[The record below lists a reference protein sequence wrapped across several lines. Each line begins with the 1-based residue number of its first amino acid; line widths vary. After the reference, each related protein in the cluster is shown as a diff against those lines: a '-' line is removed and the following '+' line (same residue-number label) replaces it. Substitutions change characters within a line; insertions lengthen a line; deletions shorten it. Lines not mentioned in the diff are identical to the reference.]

1 MAVTAAIDLGRD
13 TAGGELVAVE
23 LDLDTDWSRWIDLE
37 AEADERTVA
46 VEFERETEG
55 GRGGS
60 WLLETE
66 GTLDNGDGNLWS
78 DEIEPLL
85 DTEAGA
91 PRAVAEE
98 LERDTEVGALR
109 TVAEELARDTVPC
122 GCRALAKEF
131 ALETGDAM
139 PLALSEGKIVV
150 APATDWGVVTTVLVL
165 DKAFAE
171 GVLVWALVMEL
182 VRDRETKEDESL
194 YFEDL
199 VDAEEAM
206 EGVLAT
212 FAGRDPAVRTVETES
227 DLDIETVDDLG
238 LEADLM
244 LGSGSSR

>member
-1 MAVTAAIDLGRD
+1 
-13 TAGGELVAVE
+13 
-23 LDLDTDWSRWIDLE
+23 
-37 AEADERTVA
+37 
-46 VEFERETEG
+46 
-55 GRGGS
+55 
-60 WLLETE
+60 
-66 GTLDNGDGNLWS
+66 
-78 DEIEPLL
+78 
-85 DTEAGA
+85 
-91 PRAVAEE
+91 VAEE
-98 LERDTEVGALR
+98 LERDTGLGASR

-171 GVLVWALVMEL
+171 GVVVWALVMEL

-212 FAGRDPAVRTVETES
+212 FAVRDPAVRTVETES
-227 DLDIETVDDLG
+227 DLVIETVDDLG
-238 LEADLM
+238 LADLM

>member
-1 MAVTAAIDLGRD
+1 
-13 TAGGELVAVE
+13 
-23 LDLDTDWSRWIDLE
+23 
-37 AEADERTVA
+37 
-46 VEFERETEG
+46 
-55 GRGGS
+55 
-60 WLLETE
+60 
-66 GTLDNGDGNLWS
+66 
-78 DEIEPLL
+78 
-85 DTEAGA
+85 
-91 PRAVAEE
+91 VAEE
-98 LERDTEVGALR
+98 LERDTEVGASR
-109 TVAEELARDTVPC
+109 TVAVELERDTEVGAPRAVAEELARDTVPC
-122 GCRALAKEF
+122 GCLALAEEF

-150 APATDWGVVTTVLVL
+150 APATDWGVVITVLVL
-165 DKAFAE
+165 DKAFA
-171 GVLVWALVMEL
+171 GVVVVVWALVMEF

-199 VDAEEAM
+199 VDAEEAT